1 LKLNTENLKLLPTV
15 VLGEVL
21 GNWEAEKNQSMGAI

>member
-21 GNWEAEKNQSMGAI
+21 GNWEAEEKPNNG

>member
-1 LKLNTENLKLLPTV
+1 LKQNTENLKLYSYV

-21 GNWEAEKNQSMGAI
+21 GNWEAEKPSMGAF